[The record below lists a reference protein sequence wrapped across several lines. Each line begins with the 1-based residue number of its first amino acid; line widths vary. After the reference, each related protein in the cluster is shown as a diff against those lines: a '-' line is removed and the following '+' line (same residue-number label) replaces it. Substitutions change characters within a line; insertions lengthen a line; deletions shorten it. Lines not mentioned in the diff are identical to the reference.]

1 MILAPAVAHVNRR
14 REGIGDAAPW
24 RCSRWRLPRIGAT
37 LALVAGMLSLRVS
50 KAERRQLQMLRAERG
65 HANLSVTM
73 RVLMGFPERTPGGEP
88 LMEGSDDIDSVA
100 KLCSLVIQM
109 IDRQDDFAKTL
120 TAIARHVG
128 VPQQLN
134 PFQLAAAERNGTPI
148 HPLPDPEKPLAE
160 RLEPRGGD
168 RHPDLPPGFAR

>member
-1 MILAPAVAHVNRR
+1 MQYWQA
-14 REGIGDAAPW
+14 
-24 RCSRWRLPRIGAT
+24 LPFGAT

-100 KLCSLVIQM
+100 KLCTLVLQM
-109 IDRQDDFAKTL
+109 IDRQDDMVKEL
-120 TAIARHVG
+120 TRIARHVG
-128 VPQQLN
+128 VPRELSDGAV
-134 PFQLAAAERNGTPI
+134 AAHIANGTPL
-148 HPLPDPEKPLAE
+148 HPLPD
-160 RLEPRGGD
+160 LETPIGARDIRHPGG
-168 RHPDLPPGFAR
+168 RTHPDLPPGFAR